1 MNELAV
7 ALSELG
13 LMLSLKEAKTELP
26 PLSGGI

>member
-1 MNELAV
+1 MEELAV

-13 LMLSLKEAKTELP
+13 LMLSPEEAKAELP